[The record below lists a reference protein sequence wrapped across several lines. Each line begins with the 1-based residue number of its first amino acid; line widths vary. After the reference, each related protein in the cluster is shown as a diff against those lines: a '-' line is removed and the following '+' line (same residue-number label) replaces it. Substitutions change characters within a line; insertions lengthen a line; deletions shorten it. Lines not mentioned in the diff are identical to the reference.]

1 MPLERHLFIHA
12 TSDYQAPTPPQA
24 TILDDGDKFSQTIKT
39 SNHFK
44 KEKKTHYIHMG
55 RLRGKN
61 KDKKQHVMKNQQQE
75 KANNLEF
82 YTHGL

>member
-1 MPLERHLFIHA
+1 
-12 TSDYQAPTPPQA
+12 
-24 TILDDGDKFSQTIKT
+24 
-39 SNHFK
+39 
-44 KEKKTHYIHMG
+44 MG

-61 KDKKQHVMKNQQQE
+61 KDKKQHVMKKQHQE